1 MQQDELEVTFCDLCG
16 ASVPAADLT
25 SGAAVKHQEKIVGAC
40 CLGALRPSAV
50 APMRV
55 EAAAVSPAVPAKSPH
70 GEGRLLLVGVV
81 VLVAIAAATIFLD
94 QRITSADTAWREQQS
109 QLALAQR
116 SDSEVLQSLALA
128 MDGAARRADVDALGE
143 RLVALEGAVRAG
155 GEQAR
160 QGIDEVAR
168 EAASVRQEVRT
179 ASAATIDYRPLFDD
193 LRDQLRRQGVAIAA
207 LRSMP
212 QPAPV
217 EPVPA
222 EPTPDRGG
230 PGSGLAPHLAE
241 QVETL
246 QQKDPAIRFEAVD
259 ELLRSKDNAIVPFL
273 LPMANDPDAFVRRLT
288 VEGLRDF
295 RVPEVVDVL
304 LVGLGDSDENVRD
317 TAWRSLREVTGQRL
331 PFEATASKDAR
342 ARAQQKWQEW
352 WEANRRSFGS

>member
-1 MQQDELEVTFCDLCG
+1 VFVSGSVAYVIGRDRLQGTVIDAVDISDPHTPRVAGRYEAGSYRQVSMASGYAYPLEQVFD
-16 ASVPAADLT
+16 
-25 SGAAVKHQEKIVGAC
+25 VG
-40 CLGALRPSAV
+40 P
-50 APMRV
+50 
-55 EAAAVSPAVPAKSPH
+55 PAVRI
-70 GEGRLLLVGVV
+70 EVV
-81 VLVAIAAATIFLD
+81 
-94 QRITSADTAWREQQS
+94 
-109 QLALAQR
+109 
-116 SDSEVLQSLALA
+116 
-128 MDGAARRADVDALGE
+128 DV
-143 RLVALEGAVRAG
+143 
-155 GEQAR
+155 
-160 QGIDEVAR
+160 
-168 EAASVRQEVRT
+168 
-179 ASAATIDYRPLFDD
+179 
-193 LRDQLRRQGVAIAA
+193 RDPSIAA

-241 QVETL
+241 QVENL